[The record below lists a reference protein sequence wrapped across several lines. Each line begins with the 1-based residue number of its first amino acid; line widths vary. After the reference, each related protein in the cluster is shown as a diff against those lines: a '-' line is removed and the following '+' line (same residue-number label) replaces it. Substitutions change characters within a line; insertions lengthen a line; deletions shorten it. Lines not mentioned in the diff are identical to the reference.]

1 MGRIFG
7 HREHLVRV
15 AGLFL
20 AGIVVFVVLQALLIP
35 EGFGRY
41 GHYRAG
47 ALDDARVHPV
57 AYAGRAACLECHPD
71 AAEAAKG
78 GGHAGVRCEAC
89 HGALGAHAADPTA
102 AKAQKP
108 DAAPLCVRCHQ
119 ANVARPAGFPQKDR
133 AEHAGDEPCTSCHV
147 AHKPGIPPDLP
158 ASVSGGRVGGEEP
171 KTP

>member
-1 MGRIFG
+1 MGRLFG

-20 AGIVVFVVLQALLIP
+20 AGVVVFVVLQALLVP

-47 ALDDARVHPV
+47 ALDDVRAHPV
-57 AYAGRAACLECHPD
+57 AYAGRSACLECHPD

-78 GGHAGVRCEAC
+78 GGHARVRCEAC
-89 HGALGAHAADPTA
+89 HGALAAHAEDPGEHA
-102 AKAQKP
+102 AQRP
-108 DAAPLCVRCHQ
+108 DAAVLCVRCHQ
-119 ANVARPAGFPQKDR
+119 ANVARPAGFPQVDR
-133 AEHAGDEPCTSCHV
+133 AEHAGDEICTSCHV
-147 AHKPGIPPDLP
+147 AHHPGM
-158 ASVSGGRVGGEEP
+158 GGEEEA